1 MFKSKLDSVIEE
13 LVKTAEVAVNKD
25 FRLLQKTADPKIT
38 SELARSLVKVAE
50 ALKVAN
56 LEVTVDEIKE
66 SIK

>member
-56 LEVTVDEIKE
+56 SEVTVDEIKE